1 MVCSCWLQTNHT
13 GTSVYQ
19 GPKNGNSIIVLQS
32 SFQNGLAGFNSK
44 SIITMRIPQTGK
56 SSALSALSIQ
66 EVPDVRK
73 AGWEVLLR
81 ITSRLG
87 DCMST
92 SQRNVIGSIWTNLG
106 MLIVPT
112 SSSSPVTKCLD
123 IPNLEVY
130 IAAPIGPQP
139 STSSNSCCVV
149 LWFSDLH
156 GSTNATG
163 PGHTTVWHH
172 TFGRRS
178 SPRWSG
184 QWWRPTGYIQGD
196 KTLNFQNILND
207 KFLV

>member
-1 MVCSCWLQTNHT
+1 METVLSSCNPPSKMVWL
-13 GTSVYQ
+13 V
-19 GPKNGNSIIVLQS
+19 SIQ
-32 SFQNGLAGFNSK
+32 K

-56 SSALSALSIQ
+56 SSALSALSIP

-92 SQRNVIGSIWTNLG
+92 SQMNVIGSIWTNLG

-163 PGHTTVWHH
+163 RGHTTVWHH

-184 QWWRPTGYIQGD
+184 QW
-196 KTLNFQNILND
+196 
-207 KFLV
+207 